1 MNTYVSILLQDE
13 AGIVPETEDRPS
25 TAVEP
30 NSVGLVLHVA
40 EVTDRSMMDAAA
52 EDKKKKKKGVD
63 GSGVSSGTD

>member
-1 MNTYVSILLQDE
+1 M
-13 AGIVPETEDRPS
+13 PETEDRPS